1 MQAQKIFI
9 TGTTGYLGGTTLDL
23 VSKTFPAAEYSVLV
37 RTKEQADAIT
47 STYPSV
53 TTIIGDISSK
63 DIVTAAANAADLV
76 IDIAGDNESGI
87 QNILSGLASKPDK
100 GTLIHVSGITCLLE
114 PSSLNLGYAAPRIY
128 NDLDDKAEI
137 LSFESTREHATLDQS
152 ILRAP
157 EEMGVNT
164 IILSS
169 CQIMGNGSG
178 SWKKDS
184 FGHGYVKTVLG
195 RGKGFIVERGENV
208 WSWCSVRDVASA
220 IVFVLDKII
229 TGSSDIEYGKDGY
242 YFVQTGE
249 VSFREQAQ
257 AVATKLQQLGKL
269 DTDAID
275 ELSVPQATEIHPY
288 AGLLWGASCRSRAD
302 RLRSIGWSPQETDWK
317 ALMDETVVAVTA
329 D

>member
-1 MQAQKIFI
+1 
-9 TGTTGYLGGTTLDL
+9 
-23 VSKTFPAAEYSVLV
+23 
-37 RTKEQADAIT
+37 
-47 STYPSV
+47 
-53 TTIIGDISSK
+53 
-63 DIVTAAANAADLV
+63 
-76 IDIAGDNESGI
+76 
-87 QNILSGLASKPDK
+87 
-100 GTLIHVSGITCLLE
+100 
-114 PSSLNLGYAAPRIY
+114 
-128 NDLDDKAEI
+128 
-137 LSFESTREHATLDQS
+137 
-152 ILRAP
+152 
-157 EEMGVNT
+157 MGVNT

-169 CQIMGNGSG
+169 CQIMGNESG
-178 SWKKDS
+178 PWKKDS

-195 RGKGFIVERGENV
+195 RGKGFVVELGENV
-208 WSWCSVRDVASA
+208 CSWCSVRDVAFA

-229 TGSSDIEYGKDGY
+229 TGSSDIEYGQDGY

-317 ALMDETVVAVTA
+317 AFMDETVVAVTA